1 MTGER
6 PALAYQS
13 FGRMRGMERYQDSLE
28 RLIRSVPVDADVRVL
43 RLPDTEISGKGFAS
57 AQALDLPAI
66 LRSMAEAAT
75 SGADA
80 IAVGNGFDPG
90 LWEARE
96 LLDVPVVGLFEA
108 VAFYALRV
116 GWRLGVVTSGAS
128 GVPRIEQLGTQ
139 YGIRARMVRPASA
152 SVTVPMVVSAFDRPE
167 VARRVL
173 TATEAAIRTLAER
186 GADVVM
192 VASGALDVFL
202 SEAGRPEGGVPVLPS
217 VTTLVHHLYGAA
229 LLARDGVPYVSR
241 AGRFASPPP
250 EILAGLAGQ
259 QAGATAPARG

>member
-13 FGRMRGMERYQDSLE
+13 FGRLRGMEGYQDRLE
-28 RLIRSVPVDADVRVL
+28 HLVRSVPVDADLRVL

-66 LRSMAEAAT
+66 LRSMASAAA

-128 GVPRIEQLGTQ
+128 GVPRIEELATR
-139 YGIRARMVRPASA
+139 YGIRSRMVRPATA
-152 SVTVPMVVSAFDRPE
+152 SVTVPMVVAAFDEPDL
-167 VARRVL
+167 ASRVL
-173 TATEAAIRTLAER
+173 TATESAVHVLAER
-186 GADVVM
+186 GADVVL

-202 SEAGRPEGGVPVLPS
+202 AEAGRPDVGLPVLPS

-229 LLARDGVPYVSR
+229 LLARQGVPHVSR

-250 EILAGLAGQ
+250 EILAAITGHAG
-259 QAGATAPARG
+259 

>member
-6 PALAYQS
+6 LSLAYQS
-13 FGRMRGMERYQDSLE
+13 FGRMRGMERYQNQLAE
-28 RLIRSVPVDADVRVL
+28 IVRSVPIDADIQVL
-43 RLPDTEISGKGFAS
+43 RLPDTEITGKGFAS
-57 AQALDLPAI
+57 AQALDLPVI
-66 LRSMAEAAT
+66 LRSMAAARA
-75 SGADA
+75 SGASA

-128 GVPRIEQLGTQ
+128 GVPRIEQLAAQ
-139 YGIRARMVRPASA
+139 YGIGARMVRPASA
-152 SVTVPMVVSAFDRPE
+152 SVTVPMVVSGFEQPD

-173 TATEAAIRTLAER
+173 TATEGAIRTLAER
-186 GADVVM
+186 GADVVL
-192 VASGALDVFL
+192 VASGALDVL
-202 SEAGRPEGGVPVLPS
+202 LHEIGRPDVGPPVLPS

-229 LLARDGVPYVSR
+229 LLARNGVPYVSR
-241 AGRFASPPP
+241 SGRFASPPP
-250 EILAGLAGQ
+250 EILAAVAGQ
-259 QAGATAPARG
+259 PAGARW

>member
-1 MTGER
+1 MTDEWLT
-6 PALAYQS
+6 LAYQS
-13 FGRMRGMERYQDSLE
+13 FGRMRGMERYQNRLE
-28 RLIRSVPVDADVRVL
+28 HLVRSVPVDAEVRVL

-66 LRSMAEAAT
+66 LRSMAAAA
-75 SGADA
+75 SAGADA

-96 LLDVPVVGLFEA
+96 LLDVPVVGMFEA

-128 GVPRIEQLGTQ
+128 GVPRIEQLATQ
-139 YGIRARMVRPASA
+139 YGIRARLVRPASA
-152 SVTVPMVVSAFDRPE
+152 SVTVPMVVSAFDDPDA
-167 VARRVL
+167 ARRVL
-173 TATEAAIRTLAER
+173 SATEGAVRTLAER
-186 GADVVM
+186 GADVVL

-202 SEAGRPEGGVPVLPS
+202 DEAGRPDIGVPVLPS

-241 AGRFASPPP
+241 SGRFAGPPP
-250 EILAGLAGQ
+250 EIR
-259 QAGATAPARG
+259 TAFGVRP

>member
-6 PALAYQS
+6 LVLAYQS
-13 FGRMRGMERYQDSLE
+13 FGRMRGMERYQD
-28 RLIRSVPVDADVRVL
+28 RLDQLVRSVPVDADVRVL

-66 LRSMAEAAT
+66 LRSMATAAS
-75 SGADA
+75 SGVDA

-128 GVPRIEQLGTQ
+128 GVPRIEQLATQ
-139 YGIRARMVRPASA
+139 YGIRTRMVRPASA
-152 SVTVPMVVSAFDRPE
+152 SVTVPMVVSAFDQPDA
-167 VARRVL
+167 ARRVL
-173 TATEAAIRTLAER
+173 TATEGAIRTLAER

-192 VASGALDVFL
+192 VASGALDVL
-202 SEAGRPEGGVPVLPS
+202 LNEVGRPDLGLPVLPS

-229 LLARDGVPYVSR
+229 LLARHGVPHVSR
-241 AGRFASPPP
+241 AGRFAGPPP
-250 EILAGLAGQ
+250 EILATLGVQ
-259 QAGATAPARG
+259 R